1 MTGEFIFWLVIKS
14 IIMAGVA
21 IFFGLLYKGIDRKIV
36 AHMQGRVGP
45 PIRQPFLDV
54 IKLMSKENIVPKHA
68 IKWLFNAAPLICLAS
83 SIMLLLYIPIGG
95 FDAILE
101 GHGDLIL
108 ILYLF
113 AIPSIAMVAGGFAS
127 SSPYAAIGAQREV
140 VTMISYELP
149 LAVVIIAIAWKLS
162 GIEGD
167 VFSMAF
173 IASHPIWQNVGI
185 LGLIGVIMLLIS
197 IIIVAPGE
205 LAKIPFDVAE
215 AETEIAGGLTVEYS
229 GRNLAMLYIA
239 DGVKIF
245 AFASL
250 VVALFFPYGIAS
262 LLSLSGIAA
271 TIADFL
277 FFLLKVFLVMFFA
290 VTLIRA
296 GVARLRITQVV
307 TAYWVTT
314 TLIALLGLV
323 LLMWDTHFNVR
334 WL

>member
-1 MTGEFIFWLVIKS
+1 MNGSFIFWLVVKS
-14 IIMAGVA
+14 IAIVFFA
-21 IFFGLLYKGIDRKIV
+21 IFFGLLFKGIDRKIV
-36 AHMQGRVGP
+36 ARMQRRVGP

-54 IKLMSKENIVPKHA
+54 IKLMSKENIVPRHA

-83 SIMLLLYIPIGG
+83 SILLLLYIPIGN
-95 FDAILE
+95 FPAILE

-149 LAVVIIAIAWKLS
+149 LAIVIMSLAWKLS
-162 GIEGD
+162 SAGSK

-173 IASHPIWQNVGI
+173 ITTHPIWQNVGI
-185 LGLIGVIMLLIS
+185 IGFIGAILLLLS

-205 LAKIPFDVAE
+205 LAKVPFDVAE

-229 GRNLAMLYIA
+229 GRNLAMLYMA
-239 DGVKIF
+239 DGIKIF

-250 VVALFFPYGIAS
+250 IVALFFPFGIAS
-262 LLSLSGIAA
+262 IIGISGWMAA
-271 TIADFL
+271 ITDFL
-277 FFLLKVFLVMFFA
+277 FYLLKVFLVILFSI
-290 VTLIRA
+290 TLIRA

-307 TAYWVTT
+307 TTYWFTI
-314 TLIALLGLV
+314 TLIALIGLV
-323 LLMWDTHFNVR
+323 LLMWDVPMR
-334 WL
+334 WW

>member
-1 MTGEFIFWLVIKS
+1 MNGSFIFWLVVKS
-14 IIMAGVA
+14 IAIVFFA
-21 IFFGLLYKGIDRKIV
+21 IFFGLLFKGIDRKIV
-36 AHMQGRVGP
+36 ARMQRRVGP
-45 PIRQPFLDV
+45 PIRQPFLDG
-54 IKLMSKENIVPKHA
+54 IKLMSKENIVPRHA

-83 SIMLLLYIPIGG
+83 SILLLLYIPIGN
-95 FDAILE
+95 FPAILE

-149 LAVVIIAIAWKLS
+149 LAIVIMSLAWKLS
-162 GIEGD
+162 SAGSK

-173 IASHPIWQNVGI
+173 ITTHPIWQNVGI
-185 LGLIGVIMLLIS
+185 IGFIGAILLLLS

-205 LAKIPFDVAE
+205 LAKVPFDVAE

-229 GRNLAMLYIA
+229 GRNLAMLYMA
-239 DGVKIF
+239 DGVKLF

-250 VVALFFPYGIAS
+250 IVALFFPFGIAS
-262 LLSLSGIAA
+262 VIGISGWMAA
-271 TIADFL
+271 ITDFL
-277 FFLLKVFLVMFFA
+277 FYLLKVFLVILFSI
-290 VTLIRA
+290 TLIRA

-307 TAYWVTT
+307 TTYWFTI
-314 TLIALLGLV
+314 TLIALIGLV
-323 LLMWDTHFNVR
+323 LLMWDVPMR
-334 WL
+334 WW

>member
-1 MTGEFIFWLVIKS
+1 MTGGFFFWLVVKAIV
-14 IIMAGVA
+14 ITLIA

-68 IKWLFNAAPLICLAS
+68 VRWLFNAAPLICLAS
-83 SIMLLLYIPIGG
+83 SVMLLLYVPWGG
-95 FDAILE
+95 IDAILE

-127 SSPYAAIGAQREV
+127 SSPFAAVGAQREV

-149 LAVVIIAIAWKLS
+149 LAVIIIGIAWKLS
-162 GIEGD
+162 SIGGD

-173 IASHPIWQNVGI
+173 ITAHPIWENVGL
-185 LGLIGVIMLLIS
+185 LGLIGIIMLLLS
-197 IIIVAPGE
+197 MIIVAPGE

-215 AETEIAGGLTVEYS
+215 AETEIAEGLTVEYS
-229 GRNLAMLYIA
+229 GRNLAMFYMA

-245 AFASL
+245 AFSAL
-250 VVALFFPYGIAS
+250 IIALFFPYGIAS
-262 LLSLSGIAA
+262 LLSLNGVIAS
-271 TIADFL
+271 IADFL
-277 FFLLKVFLVMFFA
+277 FFLLKVFIVMLFS

-307 TAYWVTT
+307 TGYWVTI
-314 TLIALLGLV
+314 TLIALIGLV
-323 LLMWDTHFNVR
+323 LLMWDSHVGR